1 MKSFL
6 PLFCIAFCFIF
17 YSCSSYKKTSYFQN
31 VDLSSTTIEK
41 INNFSP
47 ITIQPDDILGISISS
62 LNPESSTVFNFT
74 SNTVNGTNES
84 YGGYLVDQQGKILLP
99 IIGYMT
105 VNNLTTSQIRE
116 QIRFKLLDFLKEP
129 VVILKLLN
137 FKISIM
143 GDVAHPGVFKVPNE
157 RLTLT
162 EALSLSGDLNIT
174 ALRQILIIR
183 EVDGNR
189 QYIPVDLSKK
199 EVFSSPYYYLKN
211 NDLIYVKAGR
221 SKYAAVDQ
229 TVPRISLLLSIISVA
244 AIFLTR

>member
-1 MKSFL
+1 MKLFL

-17 YSCSSYKKTSYFQN
+17 YSCNSYKKTSYFQN
-31 VDLSSTTIEK
+31 VNLSSTTTER
-41 INNFSP
+41 INNFNP

-84 YGGYLVDQQGKILLP
+84 YGGYLVDQQGNILLP
-99 IIGYMT
+99 IIGYLT
-105 VNNLTTSQIRE
+105 VKNLTTPQIRKKITDQLE
-116 QIRFKLLDFLKEP
+116 PFLKEP

-137 FKISIM
+137 FKISLM
-143 GDVAHPGVFKVPNE
+143 GDVAHPGVFKVANE

-162 EALSLSGDLNIT
+162 EALSLAGDLNIT

-189 QYIPVDLSKK
+189 TYIPVDLSKK

-221 SKYAAVDQ
+221 AKYASVDQ
-229 TVPRISLLLSIISVA
+229 TIPKIGLLLSIISVA
-244 AIFLTR
+244 TIFLTR